1 MVKLTLFNI
10 DQVVERALEED
21 LGAGDPTTD
30 GLIPPD
36 LKGRALIVAKA
47 HGVLAGSAI
56 AEAVW
61 RRIDPAVE
69 YTALLPDGATLHP
82 TDPKQGIEGDVIAE
96 VVGPMAAILKG
107 ERTALNFM
115 QRLSGIATETR
126 RYVDAVKPYLAVILD
141 TRKTAP
147 GLRTL
152 DKYAVAAGGGKNH
165 RLNLG
170 DGILMKDNHI
180 AAAATYG
187 LNLGQAI
194 ERLRET
200 APHGMKIEVEVE
212 DLAQVDEALAAG
224 AEILLLDNMS
234 ADMMADA
241 VRRAKGKALTE
252 ASGNITL
259 ENVVEVAATGVDMI
273 SVGALTHSVKALDL
287 SLDFGGGAAH
297 GAAHA

>member
-1 MVKLTLFNI
+1 MKLTPFHI
-10 DQVVERALEED
+10 DGVVERALEED
-21 LGAGDPTTD
+21 LSAGDPTTD

-36 LKGRALIVAKA
+36 LMGRALIVAKA
-47 HGVLAGSAI
+47 HGVLAGTDL

-61 RRIDPAVE
+61 RRVDPAVA
-69 YTALLPDGATLHP
+69 YTALLPDGSTLRP
-82 TDPKQGIEGDVIAE
+82 TDPEQGIEGDVIAE
-96 VVGPMAAILKG
+96 VQGPMAAILKG

-115 QRLSGIATETR
+115 QRMSGIATETR
-126 RYVDAVKPYLAVILD
+126 RYVEAVKPYPAVILD
-141 TRKTAP
+141 TRKTVP

-170 DGILMKDNHI
+170 DGILVKDNHI

-187 LNLGQAI
+187 LTLGQAI

-200 APHGMKIEVEVE
+200 APHAMKIEVEVE
-212 DLAQVDEALAAG
+212 DLAQVDEALAAH

-234 ADMMADA
+234 TDMMAEA
-241 VRRAKGKALTE
+241 VGRTRGKALTE

-259 ENVVEVAATGVDMI
+259 ENVVEVAATGVDFI

-287 SLDFGGGAAH
+287 SLGAAH
-297 GAAHA
+297 T

>member
-1 MVKLTLFNI
+1 MKLTPFHI

-21 LGAGDPTTD
+21 LSAGDPTTD

-36 LKGRALIVAKA
+36 LQGRALVVARA
-47 HGVLAGSAI
+47 DGVLAGSAL

-61 RRIDPAVE
+61 RRVDSDVV
-69 YTALLPDGATLHP
+69 YTALLPDGSTLRR
-82 TDPKQGIEGDVIAE
+82 TDPEQGVEGDIIAE

-126 RYVDAVKPYLAVILD
+126 RYVDAVAAYPAVILD
-141 TRKTAP
+141 TRKTVP
-147 GLRTL
+147 GLRNL

-170 DGILMKDNHI
+170 DGILVKDNHI

-187 LNLGQAI
+187 LTLGQAI
-194 ERLRET
+194 QRLRET
-200 APHGMKIEVEVE
+200 APHAMKIEVEVE
-212 DLAQVDEALAAG
+212 DLVQVDEALSAG

-234 ADMMADA
+234 VDMMAEA
-241 VRRAKGKALTE
+241 VGRTRGKALTE

-287 SLDFGGGAAH
+287 SLDFGGSAAR
-297 GAAHA
+297 A

>member
-1 MVKLTLFNI
+1 MKLTPFHI

-21 LGAGDPTTD
+21 LSAGDPTTD

-36 LKGRALIVAKA
+36 LMGRALIVAKA
-47 HGVLAGSAI
+47 HGVLAGTAL

-61 RRIDPAVE
+61 RRVDPAVA
-69 YTALLPDGATLHP
+69 YTALLPDGATLRP
-82 TDPKQGIEGDVIAE
+82 TDPGQGIEGDIIAE
-96 VVGPMAAILKG
+96 VEGPMAAILKG

-126 RYVDAVKPYLAVILD
+126 RYVDAVAPYPAVILD
-141 TRKTAP
+141 TRKTVP

-152 DKYAVAAGGGKNH
+152 DKYAVATGGGKNH

-170 DGILMKDNHI
+170 DGILVKDNHI

-187 LNLGQAI
+187 LTLGQAI

-200 APHGMKIEVEVE
+200 APHAMKIEVEVE
-212 DLAQVDEALAAG
+212 DLAQVDEALAAR

-234 ADMMADA
+234 VDMMVEA
-241 VRRAKGKALTE
+241 VRLAKGRALTE

-259 ENVVEVAATGVDMI
+259 ENVVEVAATGIDMI

-287 SLDFGGGAAH
+287 SLDFGGGAH